1 MDWRDRTIFPFY
13 RQKRT
18 LPEVT
23 RLRLFKEIDALNRA
37 GKYIRIPA
45 WRDSSAASVR
55 KTETIPAADK
65 MAATANKSCKWFAA
79 GFTRGKKII
88 ADTVSYNAPQVTRV
102 SNKRSIALGGKRIP
116 FVGCLDPLDLSIT
129 FDPTFS
135 KSNVVNVVL
144 VTRERK
150 IRPRKWR
157 RWRTFRYRWRKG
169 RKNEAGLPRSLWIP
183 ARVNRIRLNSCPLF
197 GSQAKWK
204 FSLAPSSRVPKR
216 DEILE
221 Y

>member
-1 MDWRDRTIFPFY
+1 
-13 RQKRT
+13 
-18 LPEVT
+18 
-23 RLRLFKEIDALNRA
+23 
-37 GKYIRIPA
+37 
-45 WRDSSAASVR
+45 
-55 KTETIPAADK
+55 

-88 ADTVSYNAPQVTRV
+88 ADTRELQRATGYSGVEQAVDSSWRQAN
-102 SNKRSIALGGKRIP
+102 SI
-116 FVGCLDPLDLSIT
+116 GCLDPLDLSIT

-144 VTRERK
+144 VARERK

-157 RWRTFRYRWRKG
+157 RWRTFRYRRRKG

>member
-18 LPEVT
+18 LPEAT

-88 ADTVSYNAPQVTRV
+88 ADTRELQRATGYSGVEQAVDSSWRQAN
-102 SNKRSIALGGKRIP
+102 SI
-116 FVGCLDPLDLSIT
+116 
-129 FDPTFS
+129 
-135 KSNVVNVVL
+135 
-144 VTRERK
+144 
-150 IRPRKWR
+150 
-157 RWRTFRYRWRKG
+157 RWM
-169 RKNEAGLPRSLWIP
+169 PRSSRPFDHFRSNLFQIERGQCRSRG
-183 ARVNRIRLNSCPLF
+183 AR
-197 GSQAKWK
+197 AKN
-204 FSLAPSSRVPKR
+204 PSKMA
-216 DEILE
+216 
-221 Y
+221 

>member
-18 LPEVT
+18 LPEAT

-45 WRDSSAASVR
+45 WRDSNAASVR

-88 ADTVSYNAPQVTRV
+88 ADTRELQRATGYSGVEQAVDSSWRQAN
-102 SNKRSIALGGKRIP
+102 SI
-116 FVGCLDPLDLSIT
+116 
-129 FDPTFS
+129 
-135 KSNVVNVVL
+135 
-144 VTRERK
+144 
-150 IRPRKWR
+150 
-157 RWRTFRYRWRKG
+157 RWM
-169 RKNEAGLPRSLWIP
+169 PRSSRPFDHFRSNLFQIERGQCRSRG
-183 ARVNRIRLNSCPLF
+183 AR
-197 GSQAKWK
+197 AKN
-204 FSLAPSSRVPKR
+204 PSSKMA
-216 DEILE
+216 
-221 Y
+221 